1 MNFVVFFQHNTH
13 ACHDLEANPPEIRGS
28 KHEYLLCSKSGEFF
42 EIRPQHPITRTLVLV
57 LPVLNFHLPVRPTD
71 AAALGQNTTA
81 GTTRCRRWE
90 ITVTFVFELGRG
102 QNGTNT
108 GNRKWRIGR
117 NSALCRI
124 AELGSYVDSE
134 SLFGVI
140 LFWLGFR

>member
-28 KHEYLLCSKSGEFF
+28 KHEYLLCSKCGEFF
-42 EIRPQHPITRTLVLV
+42 EIRPQHPITRALALV

-71 AAALGQNTTA
+71 AAVLGQNTTA
-81 GTTRCRRWE
+81 GTARCRRWE
-90 ITVTFVFELGRG
+90 ITVTFVCELGRG
-102 QNGTNT
+102 QNGTKT

>member
-1 MNFVVFFQHNTH
+1 MNFVVFFQHNTN

-42 EIRPQHPITRTLVLV
+42 EIRPQHPITRTLALV

-71 AAALGQNTTA
+71 AAVLGQNTTA

-117 NSALCRI
+117 NSVLCRI
-124 AELGSYVDSE
+124 AELGSYVDSG

-140 LFWLGFR
+140 LFWFEFR